1 MCMFDIFARGL
12 PMRHPS
18 LEEEGMLTAAMTSI
32 AEEASTRGVGAGMFH
47 GYAFSA
53 TRIGRRSPPGLPTRI
68 RVELKQEGVLLG
80 SGILVISGKRHP
92 H

>member
-1 MCMFDIFARGL
+1 MFDIFAQGL

-53 TRIGRRSPPGLPTRI
+53 TRIG
-68 RVELKQEGVLLG
+68 
-80 SGILVISGKRHP
+80 
-92 H
+92 